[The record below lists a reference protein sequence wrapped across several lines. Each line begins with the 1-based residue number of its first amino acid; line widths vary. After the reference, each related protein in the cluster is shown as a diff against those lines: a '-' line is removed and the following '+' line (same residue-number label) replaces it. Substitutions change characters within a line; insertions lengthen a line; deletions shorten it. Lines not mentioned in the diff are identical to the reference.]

1 MQSYP
6 AKAIIYDTAKLSVEV
21 SSLKNSP
28 GIIRLVGIAKGP
40 LVFVSAILYTLSRRI
55 EPICIAGSASKI

>member
-28 GIIRLVGIAKGP
+28 GIIRLVGIAKVRSSLYP
-40 LVFVSAILYTLSRRI
+40 LYFIR
-55 EPICIAGSASKI
+55 